1 MPVPGSNLLRS
12 ALRLIRPTTIS
23 YEMYA
28 TRTLNA
34 ARQWVA
40 TYQPAFPLTCS
51 VQAVDR
57 KNYVEYGLDFQ
68 KNYVQLFASQDII
81 DIDRDSSGDRFTWNG
96 RLFQLES
103 RNNWFAQDGWASAI
117 AVEVGRVAP

>member
-1 MPVPGSNLLRS
+1 MPIPGSNLFRS
-12 ALRLIRPTTIS
+12 AARLIRTTTVA
-23 YEMYA
+23 YEEYD

-34 ARQWVA
+34 AKQWVA
-40 TYQPAFPLTCS
+40 TYKPAFDLACS

-57 KNYVEYGLDFQ
+57 TNYVEYGLDFQ
-68 KNYVQLFASQDII
+68 KNYVHLYAAQDVI

-96 RLFQLES
+96 RRWQLES

-117 AVEVGRVAP
+117 AVEVGRVTS